1 MIKWHVFTLEKKEST
16 VAKDHLLKFFHD
28 GLN

>member
-1 MIKWHVFTLEKKEST
+1 MIKWHVFTLEKKENM